1 MNNSQEQL
9 IFIIQFFGL
18 LISVLL
24 ILVSYISIREILA
37 RKKLAK
43 RFEEFQ
49 LIQVAKDLIR
59 LGKGKENKK

>member
-9 IFIIQFFGL
+9 ILIIQFFGL
-18 LISVLL
+18 V
-24 ILVSYISIREILA
+24 ISILFVLITYVGIRESLA

-43 RFEEFQ
+43 KFEEFQ

-59 LGKGKENKK
+59 LGKENKK

>member
-1 MNNSQEQL
+1 MNSSQEQL
-9 IFIIQFFGL
+9 IFIFQFFGL
-18 LISVLL
+18 V
-24 ILVSYISIREILA
+24 ISILFVLITYVGIRESLA

-59 LGKGKENKK
+59 LGKENKK

>member
-9 IFIIQFFGL
+9 ILIIQFFGL

-24 ILVSYISIREILA
+24 VLISYISIREILA

-59 LGKGKENKK
+59 LGKENKK

>member
-24 ILVSYISIREILA
+24 VLISYISIREILA

-59 LGKGKENKK
+59 LGKENKK

>member
-9 IFIIQFFGL
+9 IFIFQFFGL
-18 LISVLL
+18 V
-24 ILVSYISIREILA
+24 ISILFVLITYVGIRESLA

-43 RFEEFQ
+43 KFEEFQ

-59 LGKGKENKK
+59 LGKENKK

>member
-18 LISVLL
+18 LISILFVL
-24 ILVSYISIREILA
+24 ITYVGIRESLA

-49 LIQVAKDLIR
+49 LIQVAKNLIR
-59 LGKGKENKK
+59 LGKENKK